1 MAGQKTQFPEPIAP
15 SFAEVSVTNH
25 TTSRTAFFLT
35 RLSKLL
41 HLLDEWK
48 PRVTASDWHL
58 RLIHKAIY
66 STYCDCK
73 AAGIQDDAQRLVDQY
88 QRARHEQIERVN

>member
-1 MAGQKTQFPEPIAP
+1 VAGQKTQFPVPTASRFP
-15 SFAEVSVTNH
+15 EVSVTNY
-25 TTSRTAFFLT
+25 TSSRTAFFLT

-48 PRVTASDWHL
+48 TRVPASDWHL
-58 RLIHKAIY
+58 RLIHKVIY

-73 AAGIQDDAQRLVDQY
+73 AAGIQNDAQRLVDQHRRDG
-88 QRARHEQIERVN
+88 QQQLDLVN